1 MYKSLKDVALLEN
14 EWVGPA
20 LIGSIEFESD
30 GQYIFQGALV
40 PTTERLFVNLERS
53 DREITRHVIDYTDI
67 SIVTLERRAISG
79 KVLNFW
85 INNRIEVS
93 MNVTSEKDLKKFLE
107 FYRKHRARALKFDKM
122 RFEKTYQI

>member
-1 MYKSLKDVALLEN
+1 MYKSLTDVALLEN
-14 EWVGPA
+14 EWIGPS

-53 DREITRHVIDYTDI
+53 DGGVSCHQMDYTDI
-67 SIVTLERRAISG
+67 SIVTVEQRALMG

-85 INNRIEVS
+85 IGKKIEVS
-93 MNVTSEKDLKKFLE
+93 MNVTSEKSLIKFLE
-107 FYRKHRARALKFDKM
+107 FYRKHRARAL
-122 RFEKTYQI
+122 RFEKMSYEKMHQI

>member
-14 EWVGPA
+14 EWIGPA
-20 LIGSIEFESD
+20 LIGAIEFESD

-79 KVLNFW
+79 KVLNLW

-122 RFEKTYQI
+122 RFEKAYQI